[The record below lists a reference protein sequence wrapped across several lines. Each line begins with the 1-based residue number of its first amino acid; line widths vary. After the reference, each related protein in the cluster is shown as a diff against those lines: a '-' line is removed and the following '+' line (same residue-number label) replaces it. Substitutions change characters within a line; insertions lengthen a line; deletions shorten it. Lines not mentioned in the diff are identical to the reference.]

1 VGIVLLLYKL
11 LGWFLPRPQ
20 VCGTEGR
27 GFESR
32 QSPLL
37 AFCPPFSLAPRFPL
51 GGRAGWPLNAPPA
64 FIATGRR
71 DTLAS
76 GVSSPEASPAS
87 ASAHNSLAIC
97 SMVSSPHKPRALLA
111 TILGISLEDLEYAD
125 RVLGVLVDDDLSLS
139 VVEQAFVERRQRI
152 GRLAGRIGPED
163 HAWMYRKLDRAK
175 KVVVEECRLRPVT
188 PSGAGTAIDPA
199 LRPLCIPPPPGG
211 RTAAGPPPLQP
222 AYALSP
228 TAGSAQ
234 PAYGNTAQPAYGST
248 AQPPFVQPAPSAPR
262 HFGPSPVENFVYL
275 VGVLTI
281 VVAGVVLMANFL
293 PKPINEID
301 SNEIDSKDQA
311 TDQSISVIPPIP
323 VKHAA
328 KLVLESLEKM
338 RVGFFDEATRLA
350 AEAQHLDP
358 ANQTA
363 KALPFLAA
371 YARHY
376 EQLADA
382 AFDGLPRG
390 SEVDLGKRYGLA
402 EFVDRDGDSW
412 TFICHGSHRK
422 FTTAELKTMPGVRF
436 RITERWAH
444 DLGTP
449 ADQLTLGAVHLVK
462 RLKAHG
468 NMTKDSQ
475 DHPCEECLEAAKAR
489 WSRVAESP
497 DASPE
502 EKEAALMLL
511 TLSRESA

>member
-1 VGIVLLLYKL
+1 
-11 LGWFLPRPQ
+11 
-20 VCGTEGR
+20 
-27 GFESR
+27 
-32 QSPLL
+32 
-37 AFCPPFSLAPRFPL
+37 
-51 GGRAGWPLNAPPA
+51 
-64 FIATGRR
+64 
-71 DTLAS
+71 
-76 GVSSPEASPAS
+76 
-87 ASAHNSLAIC
+87 
-97 SMVSSPHKPRALLA
+97 MVSSPHKPRALLA

-228 TAGSAQ
+228 TAGS
-234 PAYGNTAQPAYGST
+234 AQPAYGST